1 MELNNQLLQRLDYVD
16 ATRKERLAM
25 AAEILGTPHWLPDL
39 IAICLNRHDAIGS
52 RACWVLEFVFKKDP
66 ARLFPYLGVFI
77 DGLSRLQEE
86 SSIRPM
92 AKICE
97 LLAGSYYKPGKGAKP
112 PLESRH
118 RERMAEVC
126 FDWLIGPHKVAP
138 KAYCMQTLYLLGEE
152 FPWIRPELRE
162 VLKLNY
168 AKGSAAYQAR
178 ARHVL
183 KLLKKSQ

>member
-1 MELNNQLLQRLDYVD
+1 
-16 ATRKERLAM
+16 M
-25 AAEILGTPHWLPDL
+25 AEEILGTPGWLPDL
-39 IAICLNRHDAIGS
+39 LRICLGRHDAVGS

-66 ARLFPYLGVFI
+66 ARLFPHLEAFTA
-77 DGLSRLQEE
+77 GLPRLTEE

-97 LLAGSYYKPGKGAKP
+97 LLLLGYYKPGKGVTP
-112 PLESRH
+112 PLEARH
-118 RERMAEVC
+118 RERMAEAC

-138 KAYCMQTLYLLGEE
+138 KAYSMQALYLLGEE

-183 KLLKKSQ
+183 DLLEKSQ

>member
-1 MELNNQLLQRLDYVD
+1 MELNYQLLKRLDYVD

-25 AAEILGTPHWLPDL
+25 AEEILETPGLLPDL
-39 IAICLNRHDAIGS
+39 IGICLGRDDAVGS

-66 ARLFPYLGVFI
+66 ARLFPYLEVFTA
-77 DGLSRLQEE
+77 GLSRLQEE

-97 LLAGSYYKPGKGAKP
+97 MLALGYYKPGKGKIP
-112 PLESRH
+112 PLEVRH
-118 RERMAEVC
+118 RERMAEAC

-138 KAYCMQTLYLLGEE
+138 KAYSMQALYLLGEE

-168 AKGSAAYQAR
+168 AGGSAAYQAR
-178 ARHVL
+178 ARQVL
-183 KLLKKSQ
+183 GLLEKSQ